1 MLGLLGLSIIV
12 AKFIKITYQEFGCDQ
27 PTNSVARFVPANN
40 RTKFEKTVIENVS
53 WINILLPL
61 ATRQLT

>member
-27 PTNSVARFVPANN
+27 PTYRVARFVPANN